1 MNYFAAHKQRH
12 CVVRRRCQVRSLP
25 GVMRPWARSTAGGR
39 IPGSELTIY
48 HGGHLD
54 LITEAGHLAP
64 VVEAF
69 LTAVNDPQR
78 QPATLDY
85 RRAPTAA
92 SERGGGAMVS
102 ART

>member
-1 MNYFAAHKQRH
+1 M
-12 CVVRRRCQVRSLP
+12 RR
-25 GVMRPWARSTAGGR
+25 WARSTAGSSR

-78 QPATLDY
+78 QSATLDY